1 MLPWFGGIAVIY
13 LFVQPK
19 YLITYTGFRELSYSD
34 FSTFWIIIGGL
45 LVSYVLFELI
55 PGVLLSR
62 DYYKSDQEAFKE
74 YQKLYSFDLRNQIH
88 KIECISSYIGGI
100 GSKNIP
106 GAIHSE
112 YWYYKIYVANEP
124 PLNISRFLAKKINLV
139 NLFKEE
145 PSHIYTLFPSI
156 QNEKT
161 WVVREKIRDNAPS
174 EPLIKRFEK
183 KYENYS
189 ETKLESIVQSKSF
202 RKEAK
207 IAAKNLLDS
216 NETEA

>member
-1 MLPWFGGIAVIY
+1 MKK
-13 LFVQPK
+13 QSR
-19 YLITYTGFRELSYSD
+19 LI
-34 FSTFWIIIGGL
+34 
-45 LVSYVLFELI
+45 LI
-55 PGVLLSR
+55 VH
-62 DYYKSDQEAFKE
+62 Q
-74 YQKLYSFDLRNQIH
+74 QQN
-88 KIECISSYIGGI
+88 
-100 GSKNIP
+100 
-106 GAIHSE
+106 
-112 YWYYKIYVANEP
+112 
-124 PLNISRFLAKKINLV
+124 
-139 NLFKEE
+139 
-145 PSHIYTLFPSI
+145 TLFPSI